1 MRIARMAIVGL
12 MLAAATSHAFTQ
24 APVQPKPEAPTFE
37 VVSVKPNV
45 SSARPLGPPFQ
56 DRPDGGFTATN
67 VAVTTFVARAYPP
80 AIPVEMIGLPD
91 WARTERYDIIATAS
105 VTRPTADDRI
115 AMLRA
120 MLADRFKLAAHVEK
134 REVPVY
140 DLVLARSDG
149 RLGAGIQATATDC
162 ARIAAERAANAA
174 AGTPP
179 PLPAYPAPP
188 VPCTM
193 RTIGAILRDRGGDGQ
208 GRLGDLL
215 EGDAP
220 IDTLAT
226 MLRQWADR
234 PVVNA
239 TGLRGAYRVSMNFD
253 MRAVVQ
259 GPALA
264 GPSPDAAPS
273 MFTAVQEQLGLK
285 LQSSR
290 AEQDRLVIDR
300 LERPTED

>member
-12 MLAAATSHAFTQ
+12 MLAAATSHVFTQ
-24 APVQPKPEAPTFE
+24 APVQPKPEGPTFE

-67 VAVTTFVARAYPP
+67 VAVMIFVARAYPP

-91 WARTERYDIIATAS
+91 WARTERYDIMATAS
-105 VTRPTADDRI
+105 VARPTADDRI
-115 AMLRA
+115 AMFRA

-140 DLVLARSDG
+140 DLVLARRDG

-162 ARIAAERAANAA
+162 ARIAAERAANEA

-179 PLPAYPAPP
+179 PRPDYTAPP

-239 TGLRGAYRVSMNFD
+239 TGLGGAYRVRMNFD

-259 GPALA
+259 GPDLA

-285 LQSSR
+285 LETKKAPQ
-290 AEQDRLVIDR
+290 AVFVIEKVDRPS
-300 LERPTED
+300 EN